1 MRRARPI
8 EECPCAPE
16 RPRGVARTNAVVER
30 TIAIVFA
37 FGAFA
42 GLYPR
47 FGSGGFVTGLVA
59 LALAL
64 VGTVVARTAL
74 ERKAGAS
81 TAAVATGAIGG
92 AASAVLPA
100 LLHAAEVPTDPRTS
114 GALVLRF
121 LGTCVLACPI
131 GVIVGVLYTLTVL
144 PLLARSHEVRDGSQV
159 GHHRAVE
166 ACGVALVGLPGLALA
181 LSWLLHRLDGEA
193 LGGEVLVGA
202 ALLGSTGVCLAG
214 LARRR
219 RRRLVAWVAAVAA
232 GRVAGLRVR
241 PTNTADALSGLPV
254 LDGDGAVIVRRD
266 EAYRSRSELHA
277 RVRRA

>member
-8 EECPCAPE
+8 EECPGAPE
-16 RPRGVARTNAVVER
+16 RPKGVARTNAVVER
-30 TIAIVFA
+30 TNAVVFA

-42 GLYPR
+42 GLYPH

-64 VGTVVARTAL
+64 VGTFVARTAL

-81 TAAVATGAIGG
+81 TAAVFTGAIGG

-100 LLHAAEVPTDPRTS
+100 LLHAAEMPTDPRTS

-121 LGTCVLACPI
+121 LGACVLACPI
-131 GVIVGVLYTLTVL
+131 GAIVGVVYTLAVL
-144 PLLARSHEVRDGSQV
+144 PLLTRSHEVRDGSQV
-159 GHHRAVE
+159 GHHRTIE
-166 ACGVALVGLPGLALA
+166 ACGVALVGVPTLALA
-181 LSWLLHRLDGEA
+181 LSWLVHLFAGEA

-202 ALLGSTGVCLAG
+202 ALLGSLGVCLAG
-214 LARRR
+214 LARHR
-219 RRRLVAWVAAVAA
+219 RRRLVAWVAAVTA
-232 GRVAGLRVR
+232 GRVPGLHVR
-241 PTNTADALSGLPV
+241 PANATDALAGLPV

-266 EAYRSRSELHA
+266 GAYRSRSELHA